1 MNLFLISIC
10 VASLLGC
17 TRTRVIDKLSLIHV
31 IGLDKEEEQ
40 LVATALYPN
49 YTKGKET
56 DNIQLLKEKAIAGNL
71 FYQKLD
77 KHTDTPVKF
86 AKIRVILLGK
96 KYAESGIDDMVERFI
111 INPELG
117 TRIQLAV
124 SEQSAKK
131 TLEEFSKGDALN
143 LLDIIQHNMTRQY
156 IPETNLHF
164 FLNQYY
170 GQGVDAFVPVVA
182 LDEQKKLMVKG
193 IGIFRDDKLK
203 LMLDEEQTF
212 FFTTLKDKR
221 LEGSLKMDI
230 EHNGKK
236 GIVIVRGYKNSQKWE
251 WKKSNMNQHELD
263 LSLKL
268 QWTVS
273 QYPDWIKLSSAKDN
287 ELLRKFII
295 VEVKKK
301 VENLLMTL
309 KENKVDPIGIGNLV
323 RSQTSHWNEKEF
335 YEMYPNLPINV
346 DVQLEI
352 INAGLDI

>member
-1 MNLFLISIC
+1 MNLILIFIC
-10 VASLLGC
+10 IASLLGC

-49 YTKGKET
+49 YSKGKET

-86 AKIRVILLGK
+86 AKIRVIVLGK

-117 TRIQLAV
+117 TRIQIAV
-124 SEQSAKK
+124 SEQSARE

-170 GQGVDAFVPVVA
+170 GQGMDAFVPVIA
-182 LDEQKKLMVKG
+182 LDEQKKMMVKG
-193 IGIFRDDKLK
+193 IGIFNGDKLK
-203 LMLDEEQTF
+203 LMLNDEQTF
-212 FFTTLKDKR
+212 LFTVLKDKR

-230 EHNGKK
+230 EHRGKK

-251 WKKSNMNQHELD
+251 WKKSNMNQNELN

-301 VENLLMTL
+301 IENFLMTL
-309 KENKVDPIGIGNLV
+309 KENKVDPIGIGNIV
-323 RSQTSHWNEKEF
+323 RSHSSHWNEKEF
-335 YEMYPNLPINV
+335 YEMYPSIPINV
-346 DVQLEI
+346 DVELEI